1 MGESAGGGHA
11 AILALTARD
20 RGEVPVLF
28 QCLIYPML
36 DDRTASSRAVPPHI
50 GQILWTGEANRFGWQ
65 SFLGQPPGLDS
76 APRNAVPARVENL
89 AGLPPAFVGVGAI
102 DLFVD
107 EDIEYARRLNAAGV
121 QTELVVVPGAF
132 HGFDAIAPD
141 TSLAKQFNE
150 VKLHALR
157 TAFMAA

>member
-1 MGESAGGGHA
+1 M
-11 AILALTARD
+11 
-20 RGEVPVLF
+20 LF

-50 GQILWTGEANRFGWQ
+50 GQLLWTGEANRFGWE
-65 SFLGQPPGLDS
+65 SFLGQKPGLDS
-76 APRNAVPARVENL
+76 APRNAVPVRVENL
-89 AGLPPAFVGVGAI
+89 AGLPSAFIGVGGI

-107 EDIEYARRLNAAGV
+107 EDIEYGRRLNDAGV

-132 HGFDAIAPD
+132 HGFDLIAPD

-150 VKLHALR
+150 AKLHALR
-157 TAFMAA
+157 TAFTGT